1 MPTEAKAVEIEKI
14 KSFLEDS
21 SIVISTDY
29 SGLNVSDINL
39 LRKMLRDSGV
49 KYRVIKNTLL
59 IKVAEDID
67 RPEIKNLA
75 DGPTGIVFG
84 YGDTQIPAK
93 ILSEF
98 KKISASDL
106 KIRFGIMGDQLL
118 TSDQIDELASLPSK
132 EELVSKLVGQLY
144 GQMSGLVYALN
155 RPISGLVWALQFHL
169 ERENSK
175 G

>member
-1 MPTEAKAVEIEKI
+1 M
-14 KSFLEDS
+14 
-21 SIVISTDY
+21 
-29 SGLNVSDINL
+29 SGEP
-39 LRKMLRDSGV
+39 
-49 KYRVIKNTLL
+49 
-59 IKVAEDID
+59 A
-67 RPEIKNLA
+67 
-75 DGPTGIVFG
+75 G

-169 ERENSK
+169 ERENPK